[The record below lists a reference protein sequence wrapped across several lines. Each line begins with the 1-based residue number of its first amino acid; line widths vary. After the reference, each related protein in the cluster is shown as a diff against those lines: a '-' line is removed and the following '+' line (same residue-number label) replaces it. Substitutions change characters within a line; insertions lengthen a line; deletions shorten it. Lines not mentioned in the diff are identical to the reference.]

1 MTLREGGGAI
11 LLAVTAILAVP
22 VTVLAEETG
31 LAAGGP
37 VLTLEFVEKRV
48 RENNPLVLAA
58 QARARSARGMELA
71 SAAWPAPGLGV
82 TREDFP
88 RPGFALNESER
99 KSLVVSQEIPFP
111 GKTFLAWRT
120 SSVEAEKMEAEAGM
134 VLQDQLFMAR
144 QMYWDLVVA
153 TASEGFYVRAAGV
166 MDSLVTLA
174 EKRTRFGMSG
184 RMEQLMA
191 PMARMEKA
199 GLEISRLDLAQ
210 ERLEAQASLNELLGD
225 DPGRELAVNS
235 TSEAPADP
243 GLEDAA
249 WLETGISESPS
260 VAVALKDLKTMQAR
274 RAQSRAEWLPDIMLE
289 YGAVDMKDGTR
300 TGMATAKISLP
311 FVWFWKTAG
320 EYRSASEE
328 VRASGAE
335 LDQARLEV
343 RRLALVEI
351 ARLGLA
357 RKQGEIFRNEAL
369 PQADRALDL
378 AVSGYQSGSI
388 GPADALTAVRSWLS
402 MNLEKT
408 MLTAQAGRSTAI
420 LSRLRGK

>member
-1 MTLREGGGAI
+1 MTLREGGGALVLAATV
-11 LLAVTAILAVP
+11 LLAAPHP
-22 VTVLAEETG
+22 VMAGETVVAT
-31 LAAGGP
+31 GGP
-37 VLTLEFVEKRV
+37 VLTLDFVEKRV

-58 QARARSARGMELA
+58 QARASSARGMALA

-88 RPGFALNESER
+88 RPGFALDEYER

-111 GKTFLAWRT
+111 GKIFLSWRT
-120 SSVEAEKMEAEAGM
+120 SSAEAEKMEAEARM
-134 VLQDQLFMAR
+134 VLQEQLFMAR

-153 TASEGFYVRAAGV
+153 TESEKYYVRAAGV
-166 MDSLVTLA
+166 MDSLVTLS

-199 GLEISRLDLAQ
+199 GLEVSRLDLAQ
-210 ERLEAQASLNELLGD
+210 ERLEAQASLNELMGD
-225 DPGRELAVNS
+225 DPGRELAV
-235 TSEAPADP
+235 APAAP
-243 GLEDAA
+243 ASGVSSLEDSS
-249 WLETGISESPS
+249 WLESGINDSPT
-260 VAVALKDLKTMQAR
+260 VEVALKDLKIMQAR
-274 RAQSRAEWLPDIMLE
+274 RAQARAEWLPDLMLE
-289 YGAVDMKDGTR
+289 YSAVDMKDGAK
-300 TGMATAKISLP
+300 TGMAMAKISVP

-320 EYRSASEE
+320 ENRSASEE
-328 VRASGAE
+328 VRASGADLE
-335 LDQARLEV
+335 QARLEV

-369 PQADRALDL
+369 LQADRALDL

-402 MNLEKT
+402 MNLENT
-408 MLTAQAGRSTAI
+408 MITAQIGRSTAI